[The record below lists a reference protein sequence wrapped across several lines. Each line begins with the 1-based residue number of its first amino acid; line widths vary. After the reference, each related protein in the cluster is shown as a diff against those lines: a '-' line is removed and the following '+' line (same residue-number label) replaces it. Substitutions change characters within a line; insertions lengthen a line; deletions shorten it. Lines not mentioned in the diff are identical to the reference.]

1 MENLDKIQLG
11 KVLEN
16 IIKNE
21 NIDLKQDIK
30 DLVIKKSQ
38 NDYRRLINLLELINQ
53 NYKFCSNIEP
63 IIDNF
68 ENKQINI
75 NSYQAAEEIIDK
87 YNNIPILL
95 NLFENDKNFIS
106 KFCFMKITYLM

>member
-1 MENLDKIQLG
+1 MENHNKIQLG

-38 NDYRRLINLLELINQ
+38 NDYKNNKLLDILNQ
-53 NYKFCSNIEP
+53 NYKFCSNIELIL
-63 IIDNF
+63 IILKT
-68 ENKQINI
+68 NK
-75 NSYQAAEEIIDK
+75 
-87 YNNIPILL
+87 
-95 NLFENDKNFIS
+95 
-106 KFCFMKITYLM
+106 